1 MAIKWHRRDYQMVA
15 DVIADT
21 VIEVVGPIRDTKSRM
36 ISMTIATNMRRRF
49 EVIFADDNPRFN
61 REKFVEASMVMDGI
75 DLPLHSHKTTHQL
88 VSNRVARQAI
98 DS

>member
-1 MAIKWHRRDYQMVA
+1 MSIKWHRRDYQMVA

-36 ISMTIATNMRRRF
+36 ISMTIATNIRKRF
-49 EVIFADDNPRFN
+49 EAIFAEDNPKFD
-61 REKFVEASMVMDGI
+61 REKFIEASMVMDGY

-88 VSNRVARQAI
+88 ASNRVARQVI